1 MMLQLGGYCFC
12 MMKIYAPLLALGA
25 LLQSTFAQ
33 TAPPPQ
39 KPAAVWSFEEL
50 LGGAPNSKV
59 IHEPTAGT
67 HDPVAGFPTL
77 AEGVVGNALKF
88 DGLATHLT
96 RAADKAPDLGEA
108 FSFEGWIA
116 LQEYPWNWAAILN
129 QERDHK
135 EGWFFGIGGDGRLG
149 LHLAKDGKWIECN
162 SKTQL
167 PLLKWSHVAGS
178 YDPATGLKVFINGKL
193 EGEVKTTGPIT
204 PAKGVDLLL
213 GLSHTKTFPIR
224 TERSYSASFQSPMLL
239 DGLLDE
245 VKIHDKAL
253 TEEEVAK
260 AYAAVQPKVAQ
271 PLKFRRMPSGPEG
284 PGEFGAVYTRLN
296 YAPEWERHW
305 RVGDFPDI
313 LVRFDESPSRIVFWR
328 GTNYG
333 ACYVSENGLWAG
345 DQSLEANSNT
355 TGCYEHMADKKCSF
369 STAKILESNE
379 ARVVVHAR
387 YASVGI
393 DGKFLDPD
401 PLTGWGLWSD
411 EYFTIYPD
419 GVAVRHVVAKNHFN
433 GGGEWQETLLYN
445 QPGMRP
451 EDTVDL
457 KALTLANQKGETHTY
472 SWEDGMPVKFN
483 DPKGPR
489 HFQNPDQ
496 ANIQIVNFKSNW
508 KPFIV
513 YETDVKI
520 IPVGIGPSSD
530 YSKFPCWNHW
540 PVAQLPNDGR
550 KAIVSDKPSHFS
562 LSTSRG
568 VVRRNAEG
576 SESVYLY
583 GMTDQPIDSLVPL
596 ARSWNS
602 PPAATLAGSGF
613 EGAAYDKNQR
623 AYVFTTKSPSPG
635 PLEFSLEA
643 TPDSP
648 IHNPA
653 FVVKNWGNRPA
664 KLTIDGKEIPR
675 GKDFRF
681 GHNKTLEGTDL
692 VVWVKAN
699 GNKKT
704 SFKIQAPTAQDDD

>member
-1 MMLQLGGYCFC
+1 
-12 MMKIYAPLLALGA
+12 MKKPSCIIFHLSLLAVASSA
-25 LLQSTFAQ
+25 LAQSPAV
-33 TAPPPQ
+33 PQ
-39 KPAAVWSFEEL
+39 NPMAFWSFEQL
-50 LGGAPNSKV
+50 IGGKV
-59 IHEPTAGT
+59 VAEPMARI
-67 HDPVAGFPTL
+67 HDPIEGFPTL
-77 AEGVVGNALKF
+77 AEGAVGNALKL
-88 DGLATHLT
+88 DGQSARLV
-96 RAADKAPDLGEA
+96 RAAEKAPVLGEA
-108 FSFEGWIA
+108 FSFEGWVA
-116 LQEYPWNWAAILN
+116 LQEYPWNWAAIVN

-135 EGWFFGIGGDGRLG
+135 EGWFFGVGGDGRLG
-149 LHLAKDGKWIECN
+149 LHVAKDGKWIECN
-162 SKTQL
+162 SKSQL
-167 PLLKWSHVAGS
+167 PLLKWSYVAGS
-178 YDPATGLKVFINGKL
+178 YDPASGLKVFINGKL

-204 PAKGVDLLL
+204 PAKGVDVLV
-213 GLSHTKTFPIR
+213 GLSHTKTYPIR
-224 TERSYSASFQSPMLL
+224 TERAYSASFKSPMLL

-245 VKIHDKAL
+245 VKIHNRAL
-253 TEEEVAK
+253 TDDEVAQ
-260 AYAAVQPKVAQ
+260 AFAAVQPKVAQ
-271 PLKFRRMPSGPEG
+271 PLQFRRMPSGPEG
-284 PGEFGAVYTRLN
+284 LGEFGAIYTRLN

-305 RVGDFPDI
+305 RVGEFPDI
-313 LVRFDESPSRIVFWR
+313 LVRFDDSPSRIVFWR

-369 STAKILESNE
+369 STAKILESND

-433 GGGEWQETLLYN
+433 GSGEWQETLLYN

-472 SWEDGMPVKFN
+472 SWEEGMPVKFN

-562 LSTSRG
+562 LCTSRG
-568 VVRRNAEG
+568 VIRRSAEG

-583 GMTDQPIDSLVPL
+583 GMTDQPIARLVPL

-602 PPAATLAGSGF
+602 APSAKATGSGF
-613 EGAAYDKNQR
+613 EGGAYDKDQR
-623 AYVFTTKSPSPG
+623 AYVFAAKAPGAG
-635 PLEFSLEA
+635 PLEFSLGA

-648 IHNPA
+648 ILNPA
-653 FVVKNWGNRPA
+653 FVVKNWGNRPV
-664 KLTIDGKEIPR
+664 KLTMDGKEIPR

-681 GHNKTLEGTDL
+681 GHNKTIEGTDL
-692 VVWVKAN
+692 VVWVKIS
-699 GNKKT
+699 GDKKT
-704 SFKIQAPTAQDDD
+704 SFKIESRKTDDDQD

>member
-1 MMLQLGGYCFC
+1 
-12 MMKIYAPLLALGA
+12 
-25 LLQSTFAQ
+25 
-33 TAPPPQ
+33 
-39 KPAAVWSFEEL
+39 
-50 LGGAPNSKV
+50 
-59 IHEPTAGT
+59 
-67 HDPVAGFPTL
+67 
-77 AEGVVGNALKF
+77 
-88 DGLATHLT
+88 
-96 RAADKAPDLGEA
+96 
-108 FSFEGWIA
+108 
-116 LQEYPWNWAAILN
+116 
-129 QERDHK
+129 
-135 EGWFFGIGGDGRLG
+135 
-149 LHLAKDGKWIECN
+149 
-162 SKTQL
+162 
-167 PLLKWSHVAGS
+167 
-178 YDPATGLKVFINGKL
+178 
-193 EGEVKTTGPIT
+193 
-204 PAKGVDLLL
+204 L

-224 TERSYSASFQSPMLL
+224 TERAYSASFKSPMLI

-245 VKIHDKAL
+245 VKIHHRAL
-253 TEEEVAK
+253 TDAEVAQ
-260 AYAAVQPKVAQ
+260 AFAAMQPKVAQ
-271 PLKFRRMPSGPEG
+271 PLQYRRMPSGPEG
-284 PGEFGAVYTRLN
+284 RGEFGAVYTRLN

-305 RVGDFPDI
+305 RVGDHSDI

-328 GTNYG
+328 GANYG

-345 DQSLEANSNT
+345 DQSLEANSAE
-355 TGCYEHMADKKCSF
+355 TGCYEHMADKKCAF
-369 STAKILESNE
+369 STVKILESND

-433 GGGEWQETLLYN
+433 GSGEWQETLLYN

-451 EDTVDL
+451 EDTVEL

-472 SWEDGMPVKFN
+472 SWEDGMPVILN

-508 KPFIV
+508 KPFII

-562 LSTSRG
+562 LCTSRG
-568 VVRRNAEG
+568 VVRRTAEG

-596 ARSWNS
+596 AKSWNS
-602 PPAATLAGSGF
+602 APAATLAGSGF
-613 EGAAYDKNQR
+613 EGGDYDKNQR
-623 AYVFTTKSPSPG
+623 AYVFTTKSPAADL
-635 PLEFSLEA
+635 LEFSLEA

-648 IHNPA
+648 IQNPA

-664 KLTIDGKEIPR
+664 KLTMDGKEIPK
-675 GKDFRF
+675 GKDFRL

-692 VVWVKAN
+692 VVWVKTKAD
-699 GNKKT
+699 KKT
-704 SFKIQAPTAQDDD
+704 SFKIQAPSDIGDEG

>member
-1 MMLQLGGYCFC
+1 
-12 MMKIYAPLLALGA
+12 MKTHTISLAALCTLGA
-25 LLQSTFAQ
+25 LAFAQ
-33 TAPPPQ
+33 VPDQ
-39 KPAAVWSFEEL
+39 SKPMASWSFEQL
-50 LGGAPNSKV
+50 LGSDPARKMV
-59 IHEPTAGT
+59 HEPTARVQ
-67 HDPVAGFPTL
+67 DLVDGFPTL
-77 AEGVVGNALKF
+77 AQGVVGNALKL
-88 DGLATHLT
+88 DGLATRLI
-96 RAADKAPDLGEA
+96 RPADKAPALGQA
-108 FSFEGWIA
+108 FSFEAWIA
-116 LQEYPWNWAAILN
+116 LQEYPWNWAAIAN

-149 LHLAKDGKWIECN
+149 LHVAKDGKWIECN
-162 SKTQL
+162 SKSKL
-167 PLLKWSHVAGS
+167 PLLKWTHVAGS
-178 YDPATGLKVFINGKL
+178 YDPALGLKVFINGKL
-193 EGEVKTTGPIT
+193 EAEIKTTGPIT
-204 PAKGVDLLL
+204 LAQSVDLWV

-224 TERSYSASFQSPMLL
+224 TERAYSASFKSPMLL

-245 VKIHDKAL
+245 VKIHSRAL
-253 TEEEVAK
+253 TDAD
-260 AYAAVQPKVAQ
+260 AAQAFAAVQPKVAQ
-271 PLKFRRMPSGPEG
+271 PLQFRRMPSGPDG

-305 RVGDFPDI
+305 RVGDHCDI
-313 LVRFDESPSRIVFWR
+313 LVRFDNSPSRIVFWR

-369 STAKILESNE
+369 STAKILESND
-379 ARVVVHAR
+379 ARAVIHAR

-472 SWEDGMPVKFN
+472 SWENGPPVKFN
-483 DPKGPR
+483 NPKGPR
-489 HFQNPDQ
+489 NFQQPAQ
-496 ANIQIVNFKSNW
+496 ASIQLVNFRSKW

-513 YETDVKI
+513 YEPDVTL
-520 IPVGIGPSSD
+520 IPLGIGPSSD

-562 LSTSRG
+562 LCTSRG
-568 VVRRNAEG
+568 VIRRNPEG

-583 GMTDQPIDSLVPL
+583 GMTDQSIDSLVPL
-596 ARSWNS
+596 SRSWNS
-602 PPAATLAGSGF
+602 APKASIVSSGIEGGS
-613 EGAAYDKNQR
+613 YDKNQR
-623 AYVFTTKSPSPG
+623 AYLFTTKDTKTG
-635 PLEFSLEA
+635 TLEFSLDA
-643 TPDSP
+643 SPDSP

-653 FVVKNWGNRPA
+653 FVVKNWGKRPA
-664 KLTIDGKEIPR
+664 KITIDGKKIPR
-675 GKDFRF
+675 GKDFRY
-681 GHNKTLEGTDL
+681 GHQTTADGTDL
-692 VVWVKAN
+692 VVWVKTKSD
-699 GNKKT
+699 KKS
-704 SFKIQAPTAQDDD
+704 SFKIEASPNKAD

>member
-1 MMLQLGGYCFC
+1 MMNFYL
-12 MMKIYAPLLALGA
+12 PLLSLVALIPLA
-25 LLQSTFAQ
+25 IAQ
-33 TAPPPQ
+33 EAAPVPQ
-39 KPAAVWSFEEL
+39 KPLAVWSFDKL
-50 LGGAPNSKV
+50 FGNDPSMKV
-59 IHEPTAGT
+59 AHEPVAGI
-67 HDPVAGFPTL
+67 HVPIQGFPTL
-77 AEGVVGNALKF
+77 VEGVSGTALKL
-88 DGLATHLT
+88 DGLATHFVHP
-96 RAADKAPDLGEA
+96 ANKAPVLGEA

-116 LQEYPWNWAAILN
+116 LQEYPWNDAAIVN
-129 QERDHK
+129 QERDQK
-135 EGWFFGIGGDGRLG
+135 EGWFFGVSGEGRLG
-149 LHLAKDGKWIECN
+149 LHVAKDGKWIKCD
-162 SKTQL
+162 SKSQL
-167 PLLKWSHVAGS
+167 PLLQWAYVVGT
-178 YDPATGLKVFINGKL
+178 YDPASGLKVFINGKP

-204 PAKGVDLLL
+204 PAEGVDVLV
-213 GLSHTKTFPIR
+213 GLSHTKTYPIR
-224 TERSYSASFQSPMLL
+224 TERAYSASFHSPMLL

-245 VKIHDKAL
+245 VKIHNHAL
-253 TEEEVAK
+253 TEAEVAQ
-260 AYAAVQPKVAQ
+260 AFAAVQPKVAQ
-271 PLKFRRMPSGPEG
+271 PLQFRRMPSGPEG
-284 PGEFGAVYTRLN
+284 PGEFGAIYTRLN

-305 RVGDFPDI
+305 RVGDHSDI
-313 LVRFDESPSRIVFWR
+313 LVRFDDSPSRIVFWR

-369 STAKILESNE
+369 STAKILESND
-379 ARVVVHAR
+379 ARVVIHAR

-451 EDTVDL
+451 EDTVEL

-496 ANIQIVNFKSNW
+496 ANIQIVNFKSKW

-562 LSTSRG
+562 LCTSRG

-583 GMTDQPIDSLVPL
+583 GMTDQPINSLVPL

-602 PPAATLAGSGF
+602 APAATLAGSEFVG
-613 EGAAYDKNQR
+613 GAYDKNQR
-623 AYVFTTKSPSPG
+623 AYVFTAKSPAAD

-643 TPDSP
+643 TPDAP

-664 KLTIDGKEIPR
+664 ALTIDGKEIPR

-681 GHNKTLEGTDL
+681 GHNKTLDGTDL
-692 VVWVKAN
+692 IVWVNTK
-699 GNKKT
+699 GDKKT
-704 SFKIQAPTAQDDD
+704 SFKIQVPSAQDDDQD

>member
-1 MMLQLGGYCFC
+1 
-12 MMKIYAPLLALGA
+12 
-25 LLQSTFAQ
+25 
-33 TAPPPQ
+33 
-39 KPAAVWSFEEL
+39 
-50 LGGAPNSKV
+50 
-59 IHEPTAGT
+59 
-67 HDPVAGFPTL
+67 
-77 AEGVVGNALKF
+77 
-88 DGLATHLT
+88 
-96 RAADKAPDLGEA
+96 
-108 FSFEGWIA
+108 
-116 LQEYPWNWAAILN
+116 
-129 QERDHK
+129 
-135 EGWFFGIGGDGRLG
+135 
-149 LHLAKDGKWIECN
+149 
-162 SKTQL
+162 
-167 PLLKWSHVAGS
+167 
-178 YDPATGLKVFINGKL
+178 
-193 EGEVKTTGPIT
+193 
-204 PAKGVDLLL
+204 
-213 GLSHTKTFPIR
+213 
-224 TERSYSASFQSPMLL
+224 
-239 DGLLDE
+239 
-245 VKIHDKAL
+245 
-253 TEEEVAK
+253 
-260 AYAAVQPKVAQ
+260 
-271 PLKFRRMPSGPEG
+271 MPSGPEG
-284 PGEFGAVYTRLN
+284 PGEFGAIYTRLN

-305 RVGDFPDI
+305 RVGDHSDI
-313 LVRFDESPSRIVFWR
+313 LVRFDDSPSRIVFWR

-369 STAKILESNE
+369 STAKILESND
-379 ARVVVHAR
+379 ARVVIHAR

-451 EDTVDL
+451 EDTVEL

-562 LSTSRG
+562 LCTSRG

-583 GMTDQPIDSLVPL
+583 GMTDQPINSLVPL

-602 PPAATLAGSGF
+602 APAATLAGSEFVG
-613 EGAAYDKNQR
+613 GAYDKNQH
-623 AYVFTTKSPSPG
+623 AYVFTAKSPAAD

-643 TPDSP
+643 TPDAP

-664 KLTIDGKEIPR
+664 ALTIDGKEIPR

-681 GHNKTLEGTDL
+681 GHNKTLDGTDL
-692 VVWVKAN
+692 IVWVNTK
-699 GNKKT
+699 GDKKT
-704 SFKIQAPTAQDDD
+704 SFKIQVPSAQDDDQD

>member
-1 MMLQLGGYCFC
+1 MIPKTALT
-12 MMKIYAPLLALGA
+12 ILALGLP
-25 LLQSTFAQ
+25 LLSTAAP
-33 TAPPPQ
+33 TAPSPQ
-39 KPAAVWSFEEL
+39 KPAAYWSFDQL
-50 LGGAPNSKV
+50 LGGDPNSKV
-59 IHEPTAGT
+59 VHEPVAGV
-67 HDPVAGFPTL
+67 HDAVAGFPAL
-77 AEGVVGNALKF
+77 AEGVAANALIL
-88 DGLATHLT
+88 DGLST
-96 RAADKAPDLGEA
+96 RLVRPADKVPAPEGA
-108 FSFEGWIA
+108 FSFEAWVA
-116 LQEYPWNWAAILN
+116 LQEYPWNWAAIAN

-135 EGWFFGIGGDGRLG
+135 EGWFFGISGEGRLG
-149 LHLAKDGKWIECN
+149 LHVAKDGKWIECN
-162 SKTQL
+162 SKSQL
-167 PLLKWSHVAGS
+167 PLLKWTHVAGS
-178 YDPATGLKVFINGKL
+178 YDPASGLKVFINGKP
-193 EGEVKTTGPIT
+193 EGEIKTTGPIT

-224 TERSYSASFQSPMLL
+224 TERAYSASFQSPMLL

-245 VKIHDKAL
+245 VKIHNHAL
-253 TEEEVAK
+253 TDAGAVQAF
-260 AYAAVQPKVAQ
+260 AAVQPKVAQ
-271 PLKFRRMPSGPEG
+271 PLQSRRMPSGPEG

-296 YAPEWERHW
+296 YAPGWERHW
-305 RVGDFPDI
+305 RVGEFPDI
-313 LVRFDESPSRIVFWR
+313 LVRFDDSPSRIVFWR

-345 DQSLEANSNT
+345 DQSLEVNSNT
-355 TGCYEHMADKKCSF
+355 TGCYEHMADKKCAF
-369 STAKILESNE
+369 STAKILEGND

-433 GGGEWQETLLYN
+433 GSGEWQETLLYN

-451 EDTVDL
+451 EDTVEL
-457 KALTLANQKGETHTY
+457 EALTLANQKGETHTY
-472 SWEDGMPVKFN
+472 SWRDGPPVKFSG
-483 DPKGPR
+483 PEGPR
-489 HFQNPDQ
+489 NFPQPAQ
-496 ANIQIVNFKSNW
+496 ANIQLVNFRSKW

-513 YETDVKI
+513 YEPNVVI

-562 LSTSRG
+562 LCTSRG
-568 VVRRNAEG
+568 VIRRSPEG
-576 SESVYLY
+576 SDSVYLY

-602 PPAATLAGSGF
+602 APAAVLAGSGF
-613 EGAAYDKNQR
+613 EGGAYDKNQR
-623 AYVFTTKSPSPG
+623 AYVFAAKAPGAG

-643 TPDSP
+643 TPESP

-664 KLTIDGKEIPR
+664 ALSIDGKQIPR

-681 GHNKTLEGTDL
+681 GHAKALEGTDL
-692 VVWVKAN
+692 VVWLKTR
-699 GNKKT
+699 GDKKT
-704 SFKIQAPTAQDDD
+704 PFKIEAPSDSGGED